1 MNVPSDK
8 FEAIL
13 WSFTDAVVILDSESR
28 IEWVNTSA
36 EQLFGISA
44 KQLMGKDAATLFPKD
59 GQVYSEVK
67 RSAHNG
73 VTLIDHDA
81 LLDTGKNDPVSV
93 ALSVHPVEYDG
104 YKGAAVVLR
113 NISRLKALENSM
125 KLHERVSEIAI
136 LAAGIAHEIKNPL
149 SGVRGSAQ
157 LLGAELT
164 DETKKNYTEL
174 IIRESDRID
183 RLLVNLIKL
192 DQSASFDKQELN
204 IYTVLDEVSSLL
216 RPALDEKKIKI
227 MRAFDPS
234 LPHIIG
240 ERDRLVQVFLNLLK
254 NAIEASGEGAAIIMK
269 TSLLLPSSVSAPIKK
284 NRKYAIIELIDDGPG
299 IDDDIRPYL
308 FTPFFSKK
316 SGGSG
321 LGLPITL
328 HLVQTHDGLL
338 EINNRKD
345 GKKGTSVAVYLP
357 YSV

>member
-125 KLHERVSEIAI
+125 KLHERVSEIAV

-204 IYTVLDEVSSLL
+204 IYTVLDEVASLL
-216 RPALDEKKIKI
+216 RPALDEKQITI
-227 MRAFDPS
+227 ERIFDPS
-234 LPHIIG
+234 LPYIIG

-254 NAIEASGEGAAIIMK
+254 NAVEASGEGSTIIMK
-269 TSLLLPSSVSAPIKK
+269 TSLLLPSFGSAPIKK
-284 NRKYAIIELIDDGPG
+284 ERKYVIIELIDEGPG
-299 IDDDIRPYL
+299 INEDIRPYL

-328 HLVQTHDGLL
+328 HLVQAHDGLL

-345 GKKGTSVAVYLP
+345 GKKGASVVIYLP
-357 YSV
+357 YSI